1 MFDFS
6 GDEFA
11 FMLIAGIAGVMGIA
25 HWVGLI
31 SRDPPLRDRLGP
43 SSRLWLLALPA
54 ICLAIVAV
62 VVWNWADPAQVA
74 GHLDY
79 LVLFLAGAGAW
90 FWLTVAALS
99 TLGIHL
105 RYDVVEGGNRAAA
118 ISIAGATLATA
129 LIYASGNM
137 GAGPTIW
144 TTIVPAAIGS
154 LALCLLWFVVETIAL
169 VSDAITIDRDQAS
182 GVRIAGWAIAS
193 SIVLG
198 RSVAGDWTGWG
209 STFEHFIQ
217 LAWPAAAL
225 TAGVILIQIRARPS
239 PERPHPSARSGLLSA
254 LVMVLAAILYVVS
267 LPPPEIGK
275 HVITYDEYMNYR

>member
-11 FMLIAGIAGVMGIA
+11 FMLVAGIAGVMGIA

-31 SRDPPLRDRLGP
+31 SPHPALRDRLGP
-43 SSRLWLLALPA
+43 SGRLWLLALPA
-54 ICLAIVAV
+54 VCLAIVAA

-74 GHLDY
+74 GHVDY
-79 LVLFLAGAGAW
+79 LILFLAGAASW

-99 TLGIHL
+99 ALGIHL

-118 ISIAGATLATA
+118 ISIAGATPATA

-144 TTIVPAAIGS
+144 TTILPAAIGS
-154 LALCLLWFVVETIAL
+154 LALCLLWFVVEAVAL
-169 VSDAITIDRDQAS
+169 VSDSITIDRDQAS
-182 GVRIAGWAIAS
+182 GIRIAGWAIAS

-239 PERPHPSARSGLLSA
+239 PERPHPSAHYGLVSA
-254 LVMVLAAILYVVS
+254 LVMVLAAILYVMS
-267 LPPPEIGK
+267 LPPPEMGK
-275 HVITYDEYMNYR
+275 HVITYDEYMNNR